1 MILELLKLLLL
12 FSIGMFAIVK
22 GADLF
27 TDAAVWIAQKTGIP
41 REIIGATIV
50 SLATTLPEFSV
61 SVYASSTGHAAMSLG
76 NAVGS
81 NIFNIGFILGL
92 SLLIRSC
99 PVNRNIHLRQSTFML
114 GAGILAFLLA
124 LDGTIS
130 RIDGLILVTLLIIYV
145 MYIARYQRAARP
157 QQSGQNTSP
166 TPGVSFRRKWIKFMV
181 GAAAVVAGSRVAVVA
196 GINLA
201 HLLGVPEIVIGL
213 TLVAAGTSL
222 PELVTSLTA
231 TFKGYQELSVG
242 NIMGAGL
249 LNISWVTAVSAMV
262 RPIPIEFANL
272 GLDFPFMLVMMALLV
287 IFGLTKNRLA
297 RWEGVVFLLVYGMY
311 LSLLFKGHLG

>member
-1 MILELLKLLLL
+1 MDLELLKLFLL

-27 TDAAVWIAQKTGIP
+27 TDAAVWIARKTGIP

-61 SVYASSTGHAAMSLG
+61 SVYASSTGHSAMSLG

-92 SLLIRSC
+92 SLLIHSC
-99 PVNRNIHLRQSTFML
+99 PINHTIHVRQSTFML
-114 GAGILAFLLA
+114 GAGILSLILA

-130 RIDGLILVTLLIIYV
+130 RLDGLILFALLVIYV
-145 MYIARYQRAARP
+145 TYIMRGQRARRANNGNP
-157 QQSGQNTSP
+157 GGG
-166 TPGVSFRRKWIKFMV
+166 TPSINLKRNWLKFLV

-196 GINLA
+196 GIDLA

-222 PELVTSLTA
+222 PELVTSLTS
-231 TFKGYQELSVG
+231 TLKGYQELSVG

-249 LNISWVTAVSAMV
+249 LNISWVTAMSAIV
-262 RPIPIEFANL
+262 RPIPIDFANL
-272 GLDFPFMLVMMALLV
+272 GIDFPFMLVMMTLLV
-287 IFGLTKNRLA
+287 IFGLTKNRLD
-297 RWEGVVFLLVYGMY
+297 RWEGFILLLVYGMY
-311 LSLLFKGHLG
+311 LCLLFKGHLG